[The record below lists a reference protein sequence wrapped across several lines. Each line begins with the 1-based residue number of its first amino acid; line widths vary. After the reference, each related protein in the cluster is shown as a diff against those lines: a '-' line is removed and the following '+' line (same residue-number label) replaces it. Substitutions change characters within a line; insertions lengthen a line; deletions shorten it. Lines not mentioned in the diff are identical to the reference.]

1 MNELAAQSTAPDE
14 WPAIRSI
21 AAARLQE
28 TGVAGAGGAGFPTYA
43 KWERLDDVEYLLM
56 NHQES
61 EPNYRIDR
69 WLAATHPQVFAD
81 LFEVVLS
88 QVLDVVVIAAK
99 QKDRSHL
106 RPLENATDGRVVLPE
121 DLPIDASSESGVVFA
136 YTDDTYQYG
145 MESVLLNTVA
155 NTVLSEGVPMDHGW
169 LVQNTE
175 TLFNIQAAFRE
186 ERPVTRKYVHVDGAN
201 VTHRFLD
208 VPIGTP
214 ASDVLAAAGLADG
227 IPEECVLAHGGPGWC
242 FECEEPAAELPI
254 RKHTNCL
261 LVLDA
266 ATAAANSLG
275 NGRIDVLDTRE
286 WDRPGVE
293 SEPTSRLNPDRV
305 RIPYLTNADFTDLV
319 APSMPM
325 VSVGD
330 QVDVGDRVAT
340 PATDTLSV
348 AQHASVTG
356 TVSAV
361 TDRYVEIQATDATAR

>member
-14 WPAIRSI
+14 WPAVRSI

-214 ASDVLAAAGLADG
+214 ASDVLAAAG
-227 IPEECVLAHGGPGWC
+227 PY
-242 FECEEPAAELPI
+242 
-254 RKHTNCL
+254 
-261 LVLDA
+261 A
-266 ATAAANSLG
+266 ATAEGLVTYNGDAWRRVAGGDCTLVAADG
-275 NGRIDVLDTRE
+275 TRAHAVSDDGLLARRDGD
-286 WDRPGVE
+286 W
-293 SEPTSRLNPDRV
+293 RV
-305 RIPYLTNADFTDLV
+305 RELPVDAAIADLTHGESLYAVTVDGTFLV
-319 APSMPM
+319 FAPSKL
-325 VSVGD
+325 
-330 QVDVGDRVAT
+330 T
-340 PATDTLSV
+340 PDGRGGWGSRALGV
-348 AQHASVTG
+348 REVTG
-356 TVSAV
+356 VAV
-361 TDRYVEIQATDATAR
+361 P